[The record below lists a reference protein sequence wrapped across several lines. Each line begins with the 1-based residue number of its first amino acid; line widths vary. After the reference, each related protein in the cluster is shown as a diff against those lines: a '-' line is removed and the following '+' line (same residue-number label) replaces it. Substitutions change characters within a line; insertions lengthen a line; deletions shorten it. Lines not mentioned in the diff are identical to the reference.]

1 MGLERR
7 KPETHKR
14 VQAGD
19 RNVYVTDYKDF
30 TLNDLENQL
39 QELNGEVT

>member
-7 KPETHKR
+7 KPETRKR

-19 RNVYVTDYKDF
+19 RNMYVTDFNDF

-39 QELNGEVT
+39 QELNREVT